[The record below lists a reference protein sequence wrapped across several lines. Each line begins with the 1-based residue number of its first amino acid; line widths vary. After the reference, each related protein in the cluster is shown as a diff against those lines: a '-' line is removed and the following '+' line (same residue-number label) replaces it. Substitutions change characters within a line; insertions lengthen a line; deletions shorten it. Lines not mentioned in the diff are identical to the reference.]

1 MSSDRDKT
9 RDEATRADEQAARDD
24 AARADERAATD
35 DITRAEETTRAE
47 AVAADEGASE
57 YEEVRRVEGPDY
69 SYTEEERVR
78 LARRRRTVLIAVSL
92 VAVAAIVAVVL
103 ILRGRK
109 AAKGEGETEEA
120 NVVVSV
126 KVAKAEKQPIAQQVT
141 ALGTV
146 FPRDTAQ
153 VSPKISAQIKQM
165 PLWKNRVVHAGD
177 VLAVL
182 ESSDLQAQ
190 RNEAAGALNE
200 ARAAARS
207 VETGTIPQNN
217 AQDQKA
223 LRDARAAA
231 DNARRVYERRQALYN
246 AGGISKKDLEAS
258 QLDLTK
264 AEDDLRL
271 AEQTINLRTQA
282 LNPNDRAQAQAKV
295 AQAEQHLGSLDAQL
309 SYATVRAPISGVVTD
324 QALYEGSFAA
334 SGTTLVTIAD
344 TTQVIIKAP
353 FADTVAA
360 QLKLGDAATVTPTDV
375 PGESMTG
382 QVTLISR
389 SVDPANRTV
398 EVWVTLENGAGRLR
412 VNGAAQVTVSANAK
426 QGAVVVPA
434 SAVTLDAT
442 NADEGTVMVVDD
454 SSVAHETKVTVGI
467 RTADKME
474 ITSGLEGGET
484 VVIEGNYAL
493 PDGTKVEVAKEGDE
507 DKKGDED
514 KDEKDDKES
523 KDDAGDKSDNGSKS
537 DKNDKAKG
545 GDAQKGG
552 DTKKADEGS
561 KKDEP

>member
-1 MSSDRDKT
+1 MSSDRDETK
-9 RDEATRADEQAARDD
+9 DETTRADEQATRGD
-24 AARADERAATD
+24 AARADERAATGD
-35 DITRAEETTRAE
+35 TTRAEETTRAN
-47 AVAADEGASE
+47 AAATDEGVSE
-57 YEEVRRVEGPDY
+57 YQEVRRVEGPDH
-69 SYTEEERVR
+69 SYTEEERVTV
-78 LARRRRTVLIAVSL
+78 ARRRRTVLVVVSL

-103 ILRGRK
+103 IVRAR
-109 AAKGEGETEEA
+109 KGEKGEDEDEKA

-153 VSPKISAQIKQM
+153 VSPKVSAQIKQM
-165 PLWKNRVVHAGD
+165 PLWKNHVVHAGD
-177 VLAVL
+177 VIAVL

-231 DNARRVYERRQALYN
+231 DNARRVYERRLALYN

-271 AEQTINLRTQA
+271 AEQTITLRTQA

-334 SGTTLVTIAD
+334 AGTTLVTIAD

-375 PGESMTG
+375 PGESMDG

-389 SVDPANRTV
+389 SVDPTNRTV

-454 SSVAHETKVTVGI
+454 KSVAHETKVTVGI

-507 DKKGDED
+507 DKDN

-523 KDDAGDKSDNGSKS
+523 KDDAGDKNDNGSKS
-537 DKNDKAKG
+537 NKNDKAKG

-552 DTKKADEGS
+552 DTKKADEGA

>member
-1 MSSDRDKT
+1 MSRDRDKT
-9 RDEATRADEQAARDD
+9 RDETTRADDQATCDN
-24 AARADERAATD
+24 AARANERAATER
-35 DITRAEETTRAE
+35 ITRDEETTRAD
-47 AVAADEGASE
+47 AAAGDEGVSE

-69 SYTEEERVR
+69 SYTEEQRVTV
-78 LARRRRTVLIAVSL
+78 ARRRRNVLVVVSL
-92 VAVAAIVAVVL
+92 VAVAAIVAVLL
-103 ILRGRK
+103 ILRARK
-109 AAKGEGETEEA
+109 GDEDETEKTS
-120 NVVVSV
+120 VVVSV
-126 KVAKAEKQPIAQQVT
+126 KVARAERQPIAQKVS

-165 PLWKNRVVHAGD
+165 PLWKNRVVRAGD
-177 VLAVL
+177 VIAVL

-231 DNARRVYERRQALYN
+231 DNARRVYERRLALYN

-271 AEQTINLRTQA
+271 AEQTITLRTQA

-334 SGTTLVTIAD
+334 AGTTLVTIAD

-353 FADTVAA
+353 FSDTVAA
-360 QLKLGDAATVTPTDV
+360 QLKTGDAATVTPTDV

-412 VNGAAQVTVSANAK
+412 VNGAAQVTVSANSK

-454 SSVAHETKVTVGI
+454 KSVAHETKVTVGI
-467 RTADKME
+467 RTADRVE

-507 DKKGDED
+507 EKKGDED
-514 KDEKDDKES
+514 KDSKDDKGN
-523 KDDAGDKSDNGSKS
+523 KDDEDNKG
-537 DKNDKAKG
+537 DKAKG
-545 GDAQKGG
+545 GGEQ
-552 DTKKADEGS
+552 
-561 KKDEP
+561 KDEP